1 MKKILT
7 LIVLLFVFVSCTSDK
22 DYEQRNYCKNST
34 IVVLKKDFF
43 GGGRTSR
50 VYKLYVFNGSEA
62 LWYETNEETYSKYKV
77 NDTLP
82 TLVLM
87 TINTFRK

>member
-50 VYKLYVFNGSEA
+50 VYKLYY
-62 LWYETNEETYSKYKV
+62 L
-77 NDTLP
+77 
-82 TLVLM
+82 
-87 TINTFRK
+87 